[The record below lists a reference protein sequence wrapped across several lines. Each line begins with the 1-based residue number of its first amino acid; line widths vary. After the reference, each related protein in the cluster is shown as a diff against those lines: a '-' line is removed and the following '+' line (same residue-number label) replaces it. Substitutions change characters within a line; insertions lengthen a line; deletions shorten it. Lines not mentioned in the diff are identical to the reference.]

1 MPSVVSYKGRLRL
14 VPKPLRPVV
23 QAVVDPVRRI
33 ANAASYRL
41 RPSRISATGHWLWAL
56 VSAIAARRRA
66 TGLTVAVDITPLYGH
81 RTGIGWYLH
90 CLLAELCQRD
100 DLHLRLYGHSV
111 FVHPNDENISGNLPR
126 GPAITQVAQWVP
138 DDLTVS
144 RDWLLRVLRPL
155 EPWLIAADRNRV
167 VFAPNF
173 IPPTKFR
180 RAAGALVVTVHDL
193 SFRSFSWTTQDETRR
208 ALAARLDSTLARAR
222 LVLTDSEAVQRELI
236 ADGSRPAEAFR
247 AIPLGPGHLSAAIEG
262 VLPAEAPDRFALHV
276 GTFEPRKNL
285 SMLLDAWEQLH
296 ANSRVRLPLVLC
308 GAVGW
313 KNDNLRPILAR
324 GEHEGWLI
332 NLGYVSDVA
341 LAELYRRAVVVCC
354 PSLYEGF
361 GMPVLEAMGAGTAV
375 LASDIPV
382 HREIAGAAAVLLPSN
397 DATRWAAEAAA
408 LASDD
413 GRRQELA
420 ARGRSR
426 AGEFSWQRAA
436 TATAAAWAA
445 AAETRPADVHPSRS
459 RR

>member
-23 QAVVDPVRRI
+23 QAVVDPIRRGV
-33 ANAASYRL
+33 NAAFYRF
-41 RPSRISATGHWLWAL
+41 RPSKITATGHWTWEL

-66 TGLTVAVDITPLYGH
+66 TGLTVAVDINPLYGH
-81 RTGIGWYLH
+81 RTGVGWYLH
-90 CLLAELCQRD
+90 CLLSELGQRE
-100 DLHLRLYGHSV
+100 DLHLRLYGRSV
-111 FVHPNDENISGNLPR
+111 FVHPNDETISGNLPQ
-126 GPAITQVAQWVP
+126 GPAITQVVHRVP
-138 DDLTVS
+138 DDLAVS
-144 RDWLLRVLRPL
+144 RDWLLRVLRAL

-173 IPPTKFR
+173 IPPKKFR

-193 SFRSFSWTTQDETRR
+193 SFRSFSWTVDDETRR
-208 ALAARLDSTLARAR
+208 ALAERLDRTIARAR

-313 KNDNLRPILAR
+313 KNDDLRPILAR
-324 GEHEGWLI
+324 GENEGWLI

-361 GMPVLEAMGAGTAV
+361 GMPVLEAMGMGTAV

-397 DATRWAAEAAA
+397 DPTRWATEAAA

-413 GRRQELA
+413 DCRRELA

-426 AGEFSWQRAA
+426 AGEFSWRRAA

-445 AAETRPADVHPSRS
+445 AAETPP
-459 RR
+459 